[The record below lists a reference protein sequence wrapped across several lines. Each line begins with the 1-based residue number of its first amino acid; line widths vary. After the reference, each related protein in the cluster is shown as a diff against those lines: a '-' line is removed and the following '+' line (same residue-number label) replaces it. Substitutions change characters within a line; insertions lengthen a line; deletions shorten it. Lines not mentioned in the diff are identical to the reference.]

1 MEYDYDDDKNEISG
15 LLDVDIKVEDAPSH
29 ENEADTD
36 YKPKRTKLKRK
47 KKHSGMVFTVAFVE
61 ELMTFVIG
69 CLGPFSSKYYY
80 YENQHS
86 Q

>member
-47 KKHSGMVFTVAFVE
+47 KKHSGIRF
-61 ELMTFVIG
+61 LMWLLLKSLT
-69 CLGPFSSKYYY
+69 
-80 YENQHS
+80 
-86 Q
+86 